1 MMYCKEGIFVIKVNS
16 VSPLNKQSYYQRKSL
31 FSNKKKQSKFQSF
44 QNVLKE
50 ELKKEKIKAEHEHF
64 DKYV

>member
-1 MMYCKEGIFVIKVNS
+1 MIKVNS
-16 VSPLNKQSYYQRKSL
+16 VSSLNKQSYYQRKNP
-31 FSNKKKQSKFQSF
+31 FNNKKKQSKFQSF

-50 ELKKEKIKAEHEHF
+50 ELKKEKIKAEHKHF

>member
-1 MMYCKEGIFVIKVNS
+1 MIKVNS

-50 ELKKEKIKAEHEHF
+50 ELKKRK
-64 DKYV
+64 DKGGTRTL

>member
-1 MMYCKEGIFVIKVNS
+1 MIKVNS
-16 VSPLNKQSYYQRKSL
+16 VSPLNKQSYYQRKSP
-31 FSNKKKQSKFQSF
+31 FNNNKKQSKFQSF

-50 ELKKEKIKAEHEHF
+50 ELKKEKTKAEHEHF

>member
-1 MMYCKEGIFVIKVNS
+1 MIRVES
-16 VSPLNKQSYYQRKSL
+16 VYPCCQNFCSFHQRKQSSQHKNS
-31 FSNKKKQSKFQSF
+31 KSKFSSF